1 MDIAT
6 GRLDGYSDVQK
17 KWHKKVREESLI
29 SITLIVL
36 FFGVGK
42 PDRIFVEDFEEMR
55 RNFVSRE
62 QDSGMLKFTN
72 KKFASL

>member
-1 MDIAT
+1 MAQKSE
-6 GRLDGYSDVQK
+6 GRIFNFNNFDSTY
-17 KWHKKVREESLI
+17 
-29 SITLIVL
+29 
-36 FFGVGK
+36 FGVGK